1 MKIRIGTRSSSL
13 AVWQAESV
21 RSALAEAGAEGE
33 IRFIETRG
41 DRNRSDSIA
50 RLGAT
55 GVFAKEIQVA
65 LLEGRVDIAVHSLKD
80 LPVEPVPGLR
90 FAATLAREDV
100 SDVLVSRAGWNLESI
115 PSGARVGTGSL
126 RRRCQLS
133 YRLGGSVQV
142 SDVRGNVETRLK
154 KLDAGEY
161 DALLLAAA
169 GLKRLGFGE
178 RVAQGA
184 PLDPLGF
191 LPAPGQ
197 GALGLECR
205 QEDRAVSGIL
215 ARINDARV
223 YAAVTAERAFLGEL
237 QGGCLAPVGAYARF
251 DGDRFIL
258 KGRILSLDGAK
269 QFDVEKEIPAGK
281 VTAESAARLG
291 LLAAGEIRSPE
302 VEAILDEVRALRKGT
317 PS

>member
-1 MKIRIGTRSSSL
+1 MKFRIGTRSSSL

-205 QEDRAVSGIL
+205 QEDRAVCGIL
-215 ARINDARV
+215 ARINDTRV

-269 QFDVEKEIPAGK
+269 QFDVEKEIPAGE

-291 LLAAGEIRSPE
+291 QLAAGEIRSPE